1 MKSKGWLSKLFRW
14 PLFSFV
20 LVALLL
26 TACAIQE
33 QMPSQKSMPD
43 VYITSQEVSTDV
55 TTPDVMTQ
63 KRSSDSSGQK
73 KKSAIEASGH
83 YTSKE
88 DVALYIHTYKK
99 LPQNYITKQKAQEKG
114 WDSKAGNLDKVLP
127 GMSIGGS
134 AFGNYEGQ
142 LPKAKGRKYYECDID
157 YTGGYRNE
165 KRLIYSNDGL
175 VFYTQDH
182 YKTFEQ
188 LY

>member
-1 MKSKGWLSKLFRW
+1 M
-14 PLFSFV
+14 
-20 LVALLL
+20 
-26 TACAIQE
+26 
-33 QMPSQKSMPD
+33 
-43 VYITSQEVSTDV
+43 
-55 TTPDVMTQ
+55 
-63 KRSSDSSGQK
+63 
-73 KKSAIEASGH
+73 
-83 YTSKE
+83 
-88 DVALYIHTYKK
+88 
-99 LPQNYITKQKAQEKG
+99 PQNYSTKQKAQEKG